1 MITLLTVALVGLEQ
15 GIGVAVGLAVLD
27 RTRLSARPQLHVLGR
42 ISGTTS
48 WAPLSTA
55 ANAAQVPG
63 ILVVLFATPLWYA
76 NAVHFRANV
85 DHALERAEGTPR
97 LLVLDAM
104 GMSDIDYTGSHA
116 LREVLDKLDR
126 QHIEVAVARAGSH
139 LLQGLTR
146 GGLLERIGADRFFP
160 SVDEAVTALGSKSSE
175 G

>member
-1 MITLLTVALVGLEQ
+1 
-15 GIGVAVGLAVLD
+15 
-27 RTRLSARPQLHVLGR
+27 
-42 ISGTTS
+42 
-48 WAPLSTA
+48 
-55 ANAAQVPG
+55 
-63 ILVVLFATPLWYA
+63 
-76 NAVHFRANV
+76 
-85 DHALERAEGTPR
+85 
-97 LLVLDAM
+97 M